1 MGTSSDRPLTDR
13 KIPGTDVPDV
23 SPSSAPAEESE
34 HNQRWLSRVGVTT
47 AVLAAC
53 ASVATMFSSSY
64 LNKAMLE
71 QIVTSDSWNYY
82 QAKGVKLAVL
92 ESRMETL
99 AALGKPPT
107 GPSPGQPSGEDDLAR
122 AARYRKEQEE
132 IKAEAEAHQALNREY
147 QARHSRLAL
156 ASTASQIAIA
166 MAAVALLTRKN
177 SFWLLSLAIGIIGV
191 GLLVFGLFAPTD
203 PVRLW

>member
-1 MGTSSDRPLTDR
+1 MSATRDKPITDR

-23 SPSSAPAEESE
+23 SSVPETGGESE
-34 HNQRWLSRVGVTT
+34 SQKRWLSRVGVTT

-53 ASVATMFSSSY
+53 ASVATMFSASY

-92 ESRMETL
+92 ESRMELL
-99 AALGKPPT
+99 AALDKPTAAPA
-107 GPSPGQPSGEDDLAR
+107 SGEGDAAR

-132 IKAEAEAHQALNREY
+132 IKAEAEQHQTLAREY
-147 QARHSRLAL
+147 QTRHSRLAL

-166 MAAVALLTRKN
+166 MSAVALLTRKN
-177 SFWLLSLAIGIIGV
+177 SFWLLSVVV
-191 GLLVFGLFAPTD
+191 GLLSIALLAFGLFASTTLKP
-203 PVRLW
+203 LW

>member
-1 MGTSSDRPLTDR
+1 MSGTREKPITER

-23 SPSSAPAEESE
+23 SSMPDSGGESAS
-34 HNQRWLSRVGVTT
+34 QKRWLSRVGVTT

-53 ASVATMFSSSY
+53 ASVATMFSASY

-92 ESRMETL
+92 ESRMELL
-99 AALGKPPT
+99 AALGKPPAEL
-107 GPSPGQPSGEDDLAR
+107 PGAESDPAR
-122 AARYRKEQEE
+122 AERYRNEQND
-132 IKAEAEAHQALNREY
+132 IKTEAEKHKQLTSEY

-177 SFWLLSLAIGIIGV
+177 SFWLLSVVVGVVGI
-191 GLLVFGLFAPTD
+191 GLLVYGLFAPIG
-203 PVRLW
+203 LALMAK

>member
-1 MGTSSDRPLTDR
+1 MSEAREKLITEK
-13 KIPGTDVPDV
+13 KIPGTGVPDV
-23 SPSSAPAEESE
+23 SEGAVEGKETAS
-34 HNQRWLSRVGVTT
+34 HKRWLSWVGVTT

-71 QIVTSDSWNYY
+71 QIVTSDSWNHY

-92 ESRMETL
+92 ESRVEL
-99 AALGKPPT
+99 LGALGKT
-107 GPSPGQPSGEDDLAR
+107 ERGSGGESDADK

-132 IKAEAEAHQALNREY
+132 IKSEAETHQSLTRDY
-147 QARHSRLAL
+147 QMRHSRLAL
-156 ASTASQIAIA
+156 ASTAFQIAIA

-177 SFWLLSLAIGIIGV
+177 GFWIFSMVIGV
-191 GLLVFGLFAPTD
+191 VGTGVLVVGLF
-203 PVRLW
+203 L

>member
-1 MGTSSDRPLTDR
+1 MTAPREKPITDR

-23 SPSSAPAEESE
+23 SSVPESGGE
-34 HNQRWLSRVGVTT
+34 SDSQKRWLSRVGVTT

-53 ASVATMFSSSY
+53 ASVATMFSASY

-92 ESRMETL
+92 ESRMEL
-99 AALGKPPT
+99 LSALGKPPVAA
-107 GPSPGQPSGEDDLAR
+107 PGSESDSAR
-122 AARYRKEQEE
+122 AERYRNEQNE
-132 IKAEAEAHQALNREY
+132 IKAEAEKHRKLASEY
-147 QARHSRLAL
+147 QTRHSRLAL
-156 ASTASQIAIA
+156 ASTSSQIAIA

-177 SFWLLSLAIGIIGV
+177 SFWLLSVLVGLVGI
-191 GLLVFGLFAPTD
+191 GLLVFGLFAPIAAQVMTK
-203 PVRLW
+203 

>member
-1 MGTSSDRPLTDR
+1 MSGTRDKPITDR

-23 SPSSAPAEESE
+23 SSVPETGGESE
-34 HNQRWLSRVGVTT
+34 SQKRWLSRVGVTT

-99 AALGKPPT
+99 TALGKPPT
-107 GPSPGQPSGEDDLAR
+107 EVPGTESDPVR
-122 AARYRKEQEE
+122 AERYRNEQNE
-132 IKAEAEAHQALNREY
+132 IKAEAEKHKQLASEY
-147 QARHSRLAL
+147 QTRHSRLAL

-177 SFWLLSLAIGIIGV
+177 SFWLLSLVVGLIGI
-191 GLLVFGLFAPTD
+191 GLLLFGLFASTAPL
-203 PVRLW
+203 RFL

>member
-1 MGTSSDRPLTDR
+1 MSDSREKLITEK
-13 KIPGTDVPDV
+13 KIPGTGVPDV
-23 SPSSAPAEESE
+23 SEGSEAAGEAGESAS
-34 HNQRWLSRVGVTT
+34 HKKWLSWVGVTT

-71 QIVTSDSWNYY
+71 QIVTSDSWNHY

-92 ESRMETL
+92 ESRVEL
-99 AALGKPPT
+99 LGALGKTET
-107 GPSPGQPSGEDDLAR
+107 GVKGGESDADK

-132 IKAEAEAHQALNREY
+132 IKGEAERHQSLTRDY
-147 QARHSRLAL
+147 QMRHSRLAL
-156 ASTASQIAIA
+156 ASTAFQIAIA

-177 SFWLLSLAIGIIGV
+177 GFWIFSMVIGV
-191 GLLVFGLFAPTD
+191 VGTGVLVVGLF
-203 PVRLW
+203 L

>member
-1 MGTSSDRPLTDR
+1 MSGTRDKPITDR

-23 SPSSAPAEESE
+23 SSVPETGVESDS
-34 HNQRWLSRVGVTT
+34 QKRWLSRVGVTT

-53 ASVATMFSSSY
+53 ASVATMFSASY

-71 QIVTSDSWNYY
+71 QIVTSDSWNHY

-92 ESRMETL
+92 ESRMELL
-99 AALGKPPT
+99 AALGKPPADV
-107 GPSPGQPSGEDDLAR
+107 PGTESDPTR
-122 AARYRKEQEE
+122 AERYRSEQSD
-132 IKAEAEAHQALNREY
+132 IKAEAEKHKQLAAEY
-147 QARHSRLAL
+147 QTRHSRLAL

-177 SFWLLSLAIGIIGV
+177 SFWLLSLVVGVIGI
-191 GLLVFGLFAPTD
+191 GLLLFGLFASTAPL
-203 PVRLW
+203 RFL

>member
-1 MGTSSDRPLTDR
+1 MITER

-23 SPSSAPAEESE
+23 HGAPEGGTESAY
-34 HNQRWLSRVGVTT
+34 HKRWLSRVGVTT
-47 AVLAAC
+47 AVLAAG

-92 ESRMETL
+92 ENRIEMMGAVGKATIEG
-99 AALGKPPT
+99 AA
-107 GPSPGQPSGEDDLAR
+107 DD
-122 AARYRKEQEE
+122 AARVTRYHKEQDE
-132 IKAEAEAHQALNREY
+132 IKASAEQHQSLAQDY
-147 QARHSRLAL
+147 QKRHSRLAL
-156 ASTASQIAIA
+156 ASTAFQIAIA

-177 SFWLLSLAIGIIGV
+177 GFWMLSIVLGIAGMAGMAI
-191 GLLVFGLFAPTD
+191 GLFA
-203 PVRLW
+203 